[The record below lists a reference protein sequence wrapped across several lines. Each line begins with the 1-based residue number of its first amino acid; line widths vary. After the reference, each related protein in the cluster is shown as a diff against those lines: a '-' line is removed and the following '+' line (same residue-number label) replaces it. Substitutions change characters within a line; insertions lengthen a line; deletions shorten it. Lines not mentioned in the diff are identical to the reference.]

1 MLKSTKNF
9 AHALDSL
16 EQERRQIIA
25 PFLETSPL
33 IVGSITQTKGRC
45 GKPGCACAEQPTHD
59 ITLLMTYEDKH
70 RTSQL
75 IRKDDVEEVL
85 AHWQRYKV
93 LKKSIITLK
102 ELNQEEIKILLQI
115 IQERKR
121 TYEKL

>member
-1 MLKSTKNF
+1 MSIKNF
-9 AHALDSL
+9 AHKLDRL
-16 EQERRQIIA
+16 EQERQQVIA
-25 PFLETSPL
+25 VFLEASPL

-59 ITLLMTYEDKH
+59 ITLLMTSEDGH

-85 AHWQRYKV
+85 EQWRRYKV
-93 LKKSIITLK
+93 LKKSITTLK
-102 ELNQEEIKILLQI
+102 ELNQEQIKILYQI

-121 TYEKL
+121 TYAKL

>member
-1 MLKSTKNF
+1 MSIKNF
-9 AHALDSL
+9 APKLDRL
-16 EQERRQIIA
+16 EQERQPIIA
-25 PFLETSPL
+25 AFLKASPL

-59 ITLLMTYEDKH
+59 ITLLMTSEDGH

-85 AHWQRYKV
+85 AQWQHYKI
-93 LKKSIITLK
+93 LKKSIATLK

-121 TYEKL
+121 TYARL

>member
-1 MLKSTKNF
+1 MSIKNF
-9 AHALDSL
+9 AHKLDRL
-16 EQERRQIIA
+16 EQDRQQIIA
-25 PFLETSPL
+25 AFLEALPL

-59 ITLLMTYEDKH
+59 ITLLMTSEDKH
-70 RTSQL
+70 RKSQL

-85 AHWQRYKV
+85 EQWQRYKV
-93 LKKSIITLK
+93 LKKSLASLK

-121 TYEKL
+121 TYERL

>member
-9 AHALDSL
+9 AHALDHL

-33 IVGSITQTKGRC
+33 ILGSITQTKGRC
-45 GKPGCACAEQPTHD
+45 GKPGCACAEQPSHD
-59 ITLLMTYEDKH
+59 ITLLMTSEAGH

-85 AHWQRYKV
+85 AHWQRYKI
-93 LKKSIITLK
+93 LKKSIATLK

>member
-1 MLKSTKNF
+1 MSIKNF
-9 AHALDSL
+9 AYKLDRL
-16 EQERRQIIA
+16 EQERRPLIA
-25 PFLETSPL
+25 AFLEASPL

-45 GKPGCACAEQPTHD
+45 GKPGCACVEQPTHD
-59 ITLLMTYEDKH
+59 ITLLMTSEDGH

-85 AHWQRYKV
+85 AQWQRYKS
-93 LKKSIITLK
+93 LKKSIATLK

-121 TYEKL
+121 TYERL

>member
-1 MLKSTKNF
+1 MLKSTKIF
-9 AHALDSL
+9 AHALDNL

-33 IVGSITQTKGRC
+33 IVGSMTQTKGRC

-59 ITLLMTYEDKH
+59 ITLLMTSEDGH

-75 IRKDDVEEVL
+75 IRKDDVEEAL

-93 LKKSIITLK
+93 LKKSITTLK

>member
-1 MLKSTKNF
+1 MSIKNF
-9 AHALDSL
+9 ADKLNRL
-16 EQERRQIIA
+16 EQERRPLIA
-25 PFLETSPL
+25 AFLETAPL

-59 ITLLMTYEDKH
+59 ITLLMTSEDGH

-85 AHWQRYKV
+85 AQWQRYKI
-93 LKKSIITLK
+93 LKKSIATLK

-121 TYEKL
+121 TYERL